1 LRLALA
7 QASLSIGRAQHLL
20 LIGRAQHLLLPA
32 GEPPGDGA
40 AISALPSL
48 IDRGPAQL
56 PRAHWRPLHDDEA
69 GPLQMLDQA
78 FGNDRRH
85 EFLGIVGALAA
96 LKVQRE
102 CERVGDVLG
111 SGRE

>member
-1 LRLALA
+1 MTT
-7 QASLSIGRAQHLL
+7 
-20 LIGRAQHLLLPA
+20 
-32 GEPPGDGA
+32 
-40 AISALPSL
+40 
-48 IDRGPAQL
+48 
-56 PRAHWRPLHDDEA
+56 EA
-69 GPLQMLDQA
+69 GPLQMFDQA